1 MATIIDSNLGNMLYR
16 GKVRDTYD
24 LGEGRL
30 LMVATDRISA
40 FDVVLPNGVPDKGVI
55 LSRLSDFWFQR
66 TQHLLPN
73 HMIALADDAQALSKL
88 PYHPL
93 ISTLDDEIAKRSVIV
108 TRAERIDVE
117 CIVRGYLTGSAW
129 AEYKK
134 NQTVFWQKMPAGL
147 SEGYKFEEPLFTP
160 TTKADQGHDENM
172 QISDMES
179 LVGTEMTAKL
189 KDKTIELYNFAH
201 DFAYE
206 RGLIL
211 ADTKIEFGTVDGN
224 LIVIDELLTPDSSRY
239 WDANL
244 YELGKSPPNFDKQFV
259 RDWLNKTDWNKEPPA
274 PSLPEDILTSTRER
288 YLEAQKRLTG
298 TVSL

>member
-73 HMIALADDAQALSKL
+73 HMIALADDAQALNGL
-88 PYHPL
+88 PEHPL
-93 ISTLDDEIAKRSVIV
+93 TSDLDDEIAKRSVIV

-134 NQTVFWQKMPAGL
+134 SQTVFWQKMPAGL

-179 LVGTEMTAKL
+179 LVGKEMTASL

-298 TVSL
+298 IVSS

>member
-1 MATIIDSNLGNMLYR
+1 MESFKFMGPA
-16 GKVRDTYD
+16 
-24 LGEGRL
+24 L
-30 LMVATDRISA
+30 L
-40 FDVVLPNGVPDKGVI
+40 
-55 LSRLSDFWFQR
+55 
-66 TQHLLPN
+66 
-73 HMIALADDAQALSKL
+73 
-88 PYHPL
+88 
-93 ISTLDDEIAKRSVIV
+93 
-108 TRAERIDVE
+108 
-117 CIVRGYLTGSAW
+117 
-129 AEYKK
+129 
-134 NQTVFWQKMPAGL
+134 VFWQKMPAGL

-179 LVGTEMTAKL
+179 LVGTAMTAKL
-189 KDKTIELYNFAH
+189 KDKPIELYKFAH

-239 WDANL
+239 WDATL

>member
-73 HMIALADDAQALSKL
+73 HMIALADDAQALNGL
-88 PYHPL
+88 PEHPL
-93 ISTLDDEIAKRSVIV
+93 TSDLDDEIAKRSVIV

-134 NQTVFWQKMPAGL
+134 SQTVFWQKMPAGL

-179 LVGTEMTAKL
+179 LVGKEMTASL

-244 YELGKSPPNFDKQFV
+244 YELGKAPPNFDKQFV

-298 TVSL
+298 IVSS

>member
-1 MATIIDSNLGNMLYR
+1 
-16 GKVRDTYD
+16 
-24 LGEGRL
+24 
-30 LMVATDRISA
+30 
-40 FDVVLPNGVPDKGVI
+40 
-55 LSRLSDFWFQR
+55 
-66 TQHLLPN
+66 
-73 HMIALADDAQALSKL
+73 
-88 PYHPL
+88 
-93 ISTLDDEIAKRSVIV
+93 
-108 TRAERIDVE
+108 
-117 CIVRGYLTGSAW
+117 
-129 AEYKK
+129 
-134 NQTVFWQKMPAGL
+134 MPAGR

-179 LVGTEMTAKL
+179 LVGKEMTASL

-211 ADTKIEFGTVDGN
+211 ADTKIEFGTVNGN

-259 RDWLNKTDWNKEPPA
+259 RDWLVEQGWNKQPPA
-274 PSLPEDILTSTRER
+274 PAMPPEVVEKTVARYRE
-288 YLEAQKRLTG
+288 
-298 TVSL
+298 